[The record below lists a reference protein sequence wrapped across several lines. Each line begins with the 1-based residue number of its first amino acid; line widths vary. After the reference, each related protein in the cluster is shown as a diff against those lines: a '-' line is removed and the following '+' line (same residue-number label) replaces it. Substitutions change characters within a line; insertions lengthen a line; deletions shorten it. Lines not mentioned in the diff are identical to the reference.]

1 MLFWFLQ
8 NFSDLRYNKNM
19 GILENF
25 ENWLEV
31 DEPAWQ
37 NLSSKIF
44 SETVCENCQCK
55 TESTP
60 MIETDNMGREIFW
73 ENENK

>member
-1 MLFWFLQ
+1 
-8 NFSDLRYNKNM
+8 M

-25 ENWLEV
+25 ENAWDMYLKNLHDDWL
-31 DEPAWQ
+31 Q
-37 NLSSKIF
+37 NLQNK

-60 MIETDNMGREIFW
+60 MIETDNMGREKFW
-73 ENENK
+73 EQKNLNF

>member
-1 MLFWFLQ
+1 
-8 NFSDLRYNKNM
+8 M

-31 DEPAWQ
+31 DEPAWA
-37 NLSSKIF
+37 NLSTKFF
-44 SETVCENCQCK
+44 SETVCKECQCK

-60 MIETDNMGREIFW
+60 IIETDNMGRDILW
-73 ENENK
+73 NKD

>member
-1 MLFWFLQ
+1 
-8 NFSDLRYNKNM
+8 M

-25 ENWLEV
+25 EN
-31 DEPAWQ
+31 AWDIDFQ
-37 NLSSKIF
+37 TDYKNLSQKIF

-60 MIETDNMGREIFW
+60 IIETDNMGRDILW
-73 ENENK
+73 NKD

>member
-1 MLFWFLQ
+1 
-8 NFSDLRYNKNM
+8 M

-37 NLSSKIF
+37 NLSTKIF
-44 SETVCENCQCK
+44 SETVCENCEVK

-60 MIETDNMGREIFW
+60 IIETDNMGRDILW
-73 ENENK
+73 NKD

>member
-1 MLFWFLQ
+1 MET
-8 NFSDLRYNKNM
+8 M

-37 NLSSKIF
+37 NLSTKIF

-60 MIETDNMGREIFW
+60 IIETDNMGRDIFW
-73 ENENK
+73 QDKDF